1 MARETDNT
9 STWFVSFSSRSTIIN
24 KFSLQ
29 IGLGAVET
37 DNTSTWLASFST
49 TSTIINKLSLQIGLD
64 AVKPTV
70 KLCLPRGKVFVTV
83 R

>member
-1 MARETDNT
+1 MSNNT
-9 STWFVSFSSRSTIIN
+9 STWFMSFSSRSTIIN
-24 KFSLQ
+24 KLSLQ

-37 DNTSTWLASFST
+37 VNTSTWVVSFSS
-49 TSTIINKLSLQIGLD
+49 TSTIRNKLSLQIGLD

-70 KLCLPRGKVFVTV
+70 KLCLPCGKILVAV